1 VTGHRLGT
9 ILAFPH
15 VFRPAYLEL
24 LASGVLDERVD
35 AAWAHLGPATCVPA
49 IAG

>member
-1 VTGHRLGT
+1 
-9 ILAFPH
+9 

-35 AAWAHLGPATCVPA
+35 AAWAHLRWRGDPPACQIQRSGKPV
-49 IAG
+49 